1 MKRRMVIQV
10 TAPAVLIGL
19 LLFGTS
25 LASVWAINRLQRNM
39 AHVLSRNV
47 ASLAAVQELEI
58 QLRQLRFHSFV
69 YFMDPK
75 AERLSLIED
84 DQASFRKA
92 LDEVKRVS
100 NSDKE
105 RELIQAIEDGYQRYQ
120 SELAGPPPSVA
131 GRNIDYVHWADL
143 HPVRHLLKPCQELV
157 RVNKEAIE
165 DTARESER
173 VSDWTRVAMILLG
186 ILGPISGLISGY
198 GIARGLSRSIARLNV
213 RLQDVHA
220 HLDQEVAS
228 VKLKAGGN
236 LEDLDRQMDVVVGR
250 VREVAEQV
258 QRHQR
263 EILRTEQLAAVGQLA
278 ASVAHEV
285 RNPLTAIKLLVG
297 AALKRQNQTG
307 LSAEDLQVIHSEI
320 VRLEQKVQG
329 LLDFARPPA
338 VQRETTDL
346 RDVIVQA
353 LNLVRSRADH
363 QHVTIL
369 VRQLDVPVCADVDR
383 NQLGNVL
390 VNLLMNSLDVL
401 PQGGRIEIELNDRYH
416 QQVQILVRD
425 SGPGLTETIEK
436 KLFTPFIT
444 TKPTGTGLGLSIC
457 RRIVQDHHG
466 TITGRNQPAGG
477 AEFEIILP
485 VVSKE
490 EANHASVA
498 GYR

>member
-19 LLFGTS
+19 LLFGTC

-39 AHVLSRNV
+39 AHILSRNV

-75 AERLSLIED
+75 PERLSLLED

-100 NSDKE
+100 NSKKE
-105 RELIQAIEDGYQRYQ
+105 RELIQAIEEGYQRYQ
-120 SELAGPPPSVA
+120 SELAGPPPSVV
-131 GRNIDYVHWADL
+131 GGKNIDYVHWADS

-157 RVNKEAIE
+157 KVNKEAIE
-165 DTARESER
+165 NTALESER

-186 ILGPISGLISGY
+186 VLGPISGLISGY

-297 AALKRQNQTG
+297 AALKRQNQAG

-338 VQRETTDL
+338 VQRETLDL
-346 RDVIVQA
+346 RDVIAQT
-353 LNLVRSRADH
+353 LNLVCARADH
-363 QHVTIL
+363 QHVTIA
-369 VRQLDVPVCADVDR
+369 VCQPDVPVCADVDR

-466 TITGRNQPAGG
+466 TITGRNRPAGG
-477 AEFEIILP
+477 
-485 VVSKE
+485 S
-490 EANHASVA
+490 
-498 GYR
+498 GQ